1 MAAPETTKE
10 GVYLD
15 SYLTELDER
24 IGSNPLAINVDNQ
37 AARDLSY
44 KPEFHQRTKHIDRRH
59 FYVREMEEAGRI
71 TVPYVNT
78 VDHLADFF
86 TKPLPGRQFYAMR
99 DRIMDIP
106 RSSPLTCVTLVRF
119 TGGGG

>member
-1 MAAPETTKE
+1 MAASETAKE

-15 SYLTELDER
+15 NYLTELDER

-44 KPEFHQRTKHIDRRH
+44 NPEFHQRTKHIDRRH
-59 FYVREMEEAGRI
+59 FYVREMVEAGRL

-78 VDHLADFF
+78 VDNLADFF

-99 DRIMDIP
+99 DRIMNIP
-106 RSSPLTCVTLVRF
+106 RSSPV
-119 TGGGG
+119 

>member
-1 MAAPETTKE
+1 MAASETFKE

-15 SYLTELDER
+15 NHLTELDER

-44 KPEFHQRTKHIDRRH
+44 NPEFHQRTKHIDRRH
-59 FYVREMEEAGRI
+59 FYVREMVEAGKI

-78 VDHLADFF
+78 VDNLADFF
-86 TKPLPGRQFYAMR
+86 TKPLPGRQFYAMAYAR
-99 DRIMDIP
+99 THYEYPSLFSR
-106 RSSPLTCVTLVRF
+106 VTLHRF
-119 TGGGG
+119 TGGC